1 MKVYSVLLIS
11 VLSLT
16 TNIFSQVEFTSHT
29 VTASANGPVSVYAV
43 DVDGNGD
50 MDVLSVSH
58 DDDNGTNSG
67 SAYV

>member
-1 MKVYSVLLIS
+1 MCFPFLHTMVKSPGMRMTEMKILPPL
-11 VLSLT
+11 
-16 TNIFSQVEFTSHT
+16 T

-50 MDVLSVSH
+50 IDVLFASH